1 MFKLLYFLFLSTLF
15 LGTSSYSN
23 IEIKARTA
31 IVQDFLSGEILYEKD
46 PDKDIYP
53 ASMTKIMTSIIAF
66 DLIESGDLNLDD
78 KFIVSEKAWRLSTA
92 GYSSMFVMVGD
103 EVSVENLLKIEGIEE
118 ETAKALVERA
128 KEFHQK
134 DQEDI
139 SQRIKELGLEEGLIN
154 LKGLTPGMLVT
165 LGDQK
170 ILSLKDFA
178 DLASDELTGGYDVV
192 KGERVKIQGYLEDF
206 ALSKEE
212 ADGLIMSARNIV
224 YKD

>member
-1 MFKLLYFLFLSTLF
+1 MSYGKKNKIDDIKD
-15 LGTSSYSN
+15 SS
-23 IEIKARTA
+23 A
-31 IVQDFLSGEILYEKD
+31 
-46 PDKDIYP
+46 
-53 ASMTKIMTSIIAF
+53 
-66 DLIESGDLNLDD
+66 
-78 KFIVSEKAWRLSTA
+78 
-92 GYSSMFVMVGD
+92 
-103 EVSVENLLKIEGIEE
+103 ENLLKSEGLEE
-118 ETAKALVERA
+118 ETANALIERA

-139 SQRIKELGLEEGLIN
+139 SERIKELGLDDGLIN

-170 ILSLKDFA
+170 ILTLQDFA